1 MKNPYCR
8 SKEECSF
15 LKKRTKRLLL
25 LRLQHDRGHG
35 RDRYAGSGIK
45 VFCFFSSEKK
55 ALLTLPCLQGND
67 LSQNLYADIRSH
79 VIDALKKA
87 VPDLPEDV
95 AARVDVSPSRD
106 PAHGDMA
113 TNAAMVA
120 ARHARCKPADLAG
133 RIVAALQGRAG
144 IASAEPAGPGFV
156 NLRLTGELLRAQL
169 PVILGAL
176 EGYGDSRT
184 GQGVAVNVEYVSAN
198 PTGPM
203 HIGHCRG
210 AVVGDALA
218 NLLQKAGFSV
228 TKEYYINDAGAQ
240 VVALGWAAYWR
251 YLQAIGTALTEED
264 YSAQVPGG
272 LQYRGDYLVPVG
284 AALAEK
290 YGAALAGPDATPAP
304 PSLWLDTVRD
314 TAIAMM
320 LVGIRQDLA
329 ALGVVHDV
337 FTSERELL
345 ERGAVD
351 FAVSRLAVHGFIRE
365 GILEPPKGKTPEDW
379 EPRPQTLFCATEF
392 GDDVDRP
399 LKKSDGTNTY
409 FANDIAYHAD
419 KLDRGAQLMIDVWG
433 ADHGGYVSRM
443 KAAVLALSGRK
454 DTLDI
459 LLCQIVHVVR
469 GGVPVKM
476 SKRAGSFVTLRDLI
490 DEVGR
495 DVVRFTMLTRKPD
508 AQMEFDLDL
517 AVAQTRENP
526 VFYVQYAHARC
537 RSVLRSAAAGF
548 GAEAVAPERLA
559 VAELGSLTAEP
570 ELALIRRLIEWPRL
584 VEGAALAHEP
594 HRIAFFLYD
603 LAGDFNMLWNRGK
616 DDAALRFL
624 QEGAPVET
632 LARLALVSATAAV
645 IRSGLAVLGVVP
657 VEEMR

>member
-1 MKNPYCR
+1 MR
-8 SKEECSF
+8 AF
-15 LKKRTKRLLL
+15 
-25 LRLQHDRGHG
+25 G
-35 RDRYAGSGIK
+35 
-45 VFCFFSSEKK
+45 
-55 ALLTLPCLQGND
+55 LPSPPDGTD
-67 LSQNLYADIRSH
+67 EVSQNLYADIRAH
-79 VIDALKKA
+79 VIAALRQA
-87 VPDLPEDV
+87 VPDLPDDV
-95 AARVDVSPSRD
+95 VARVDVSPARD

-133 RIVAALQGRAG
+133 RIAAALAGQPG
-144 IASAEPAGPGFV
+144 IAAAEPAGPGFV
-156 NLRLTGELLRAQL
+156 NLRLTPHTLRAQL
-169 PVILGAL
+169 PVILHAM
-176 EGYGDSRT
+176 ETYGDSRT
-184 GQGVAVNVEYVSAN
+184 GEGSPVNVEYVSAN

-218 NLLQKAGFSV
+218 NLLHKAGFSV

-240 VVALGWAAYWR
+240 VIALGWAAYWR
-251 YLQAIGTALTEED
+251 YLQAIGTPLSEEA
-264 YSAQVPGG
+264 YAEIVPGG

-290 YGAALAGPDATPAP
+290 FGASLAAPDATPAP
-304 PSLWLDTVRD
+304 AKLWLDTVRD

-320 LVGIRQDLA
+320 LDGIKQDLA

-337 FTSERELL
+337 FTSERALL
-345 ERGAVD
+345 ESGAAD
-351 FAVSRLAVHGFIRE
+351 RAIERLRE
-365 GILEPPKGKTPEDW
+365 KGLIYEGVLEPPKGKTPEDW
-379 EPRPQTLFCATEF
+379 EPREQTLFRAEQF

-399 LKKSDGTNTY
+399 LKKSDGSNTY

-419 KLDRGAQLMIDVWG
+419 KVRRGAAQMIDVWG

-443 KAAVLALSGRK
+443 KAAVRAIADRG
-454 DTLDI
+454 DILDI

-469 GGVPVKM
+469 GGVPIRM

-537 RSVLRSAAAGF
+537 RSVLRSAATLF
-548 GAEAVAPERLA
+548 GADALLPEALA
-559 VAELGSLTAEP
+559 GADLASLGAEP
-570 ELALIRRLIEWPRL
+570 EMALIRRLIEWPRL
-584 VEGAALAHEP
+584 VEGAALAREP

-616 DDAALRFL
+616 DDAALRFI
-624 QEGAPVET
+624 QEAQPAGT
-632 LARLALVSATAAV
+632 LARLALVSCTAAV

>member
-1 MKNPYCR
+1 MPPNG
-8 SKEECSF
+8 
-15 LKKRTKRLLL
+15 RL
-25 LRLQHDRGHG
+25 RPAHG
-35 RDRYAGSGIK
+35 KD
-45 VFCFFSSEKK
+45 
-55 ALLTLPCLQGND
+55 ALT
-67 LSQNLYADIRSH
+67 QNLYADMRSH
-79 VIDALKKA
+79 VIAALRTA
-87 VPDLPEDV
+87 VPDLPEEV

-120 ARHARCKPADLAG
+120 ARHARCKPAELAA
-133 RIVAALQGRAG
+133 RIVAALQGRDG
-144 IASAEPAGPGFV
+144 LASAEPAGPGFV
-156 NLRLTGELLRAQL
+156 NLRLTGDILRAQL
-169 PVILGAL
+169 PVILRTL
-176 EGYGDSRT
+176 ESYGDSRA
-184 GQGVAVNVEYVSAN
+184 GQGVSVNVEYVSAN

-218 NLLQKAGFSV
+218 NLLHKAGFSV

-240 VVALGWAAYWR
+240 VIALGWAAYWR
-251 YLQAIGTALTEED
+251 YLQAIGTTLTEEE
-264 YSAQVPGG
+264 YAATVPGG

-284 AALAEK
+284 AALAERH
-290 YGAALAGPDATPAP
+290 GTSLAGPGATPAP
-304 PSLWLDTVRD
+304 APLWLDTVRD

-320 LVGIRQDLA
+320 LEGIKEDLA

-337 FTSERELL
+337 FTSERALL
-345 ERGAVD
+345 ESGAAD
-351 FAVSRLAVHGFIRE
+351 RAIDQLRAKDLIYE
-365 GILEPPKGKTPEDW
+365 GVLEPPKGKTPEDW
-379 EPRPQTLFCATEF
+379 EPRPQTLFRATQF

-399 LKKSDGTNTY
+399 LKKSDGSNTY
-409 FANDIAYHAD
+409 FANDIANHAD
-419 KLDRGAQLMIDVWG
+419 KIRRGARQMIDVWG

-443 KAAVLALSGRK
+443 KAAVLALSGNK
-454 DTLDI
+454 DALDI

-537 RSVLRSAAAGF
+537 RSVLRSAVERY
-548 GAEAVAPERLA
+548 GAEAVAPARLA
-559 VAELGSLTAEP
+559 EAALGSLAAEP

-584 VEGAALAHEP
+584 VEGAAIAHEP

-624 QEGAPVET
+624 QEGAPAET
-632 LARLALVSATAAV
+632 MARLALVSATAAV